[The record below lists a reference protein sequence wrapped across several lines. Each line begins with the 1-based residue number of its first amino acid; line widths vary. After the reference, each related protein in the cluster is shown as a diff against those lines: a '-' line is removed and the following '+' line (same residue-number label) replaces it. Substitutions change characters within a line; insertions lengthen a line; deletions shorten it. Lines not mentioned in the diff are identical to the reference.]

1 MDVADGPLE
10 QGRKAEAGHQRDGV
24 LQDVHVSILVLGSP
38 AGPAMKDSLK
48 KSNVLRASLQIL
60 KVQSA
65 LASFFTD
72 NHTFLLPNVDCRD
85 SNLDHQGKLCALAS
99 IKPLSHYC

>member
-72 NHTFLLPNVDCRD
+72 NHTFLLSIGDCGD
-85 SNLDHQGKLCALAS
+85 SNLDLQEKVRAMAAIL
-99 IKPLSHYC
+99 Y